1 MPISVLINKAVLDKE
16 LEFKVSIHDVIGR
29 GVHCVTSSVG
39 VEQCLLASGS
49 SSGSGSL
56 NCGPRGD
63 NGLEL

>member
-49 SSGSGSL
+49 SGSL